1 MNSFILRSH
10 AVYDGISN
18 NCRPMAIY
26 VKNDKIEKILP
37 WAFEEKN
44 EYKDIPLIDVGE
56 NMIMPSFID
65 AHTHIFSGAISASD
79 YVCSDL
85 DKCHS
90 ENECAEMIYDFA
102 TSHPDLKRIRGMGWF
117 VGSWNNDHLPNKKSL
132 DKLLPDIP
140 VYLECADAHSMWL
153 NSAALK
159 EAGIQPDPDFPN
171 GIIETFPN
179 GELTGMLIEPA
190 AYAPAMEKF
199 MDFTEEEMLTI
210 HKNFQK
216 VLAKNGIA
224 GLSEMFAD
232 DYTPDTYARYDLLK
246 KLDDTEGLYA
256 NVYAYTK
263 LFGYTTFD
271 EFHKMQTHFNSKHFH
286 ITGLKGFIDG
296 VTETYTGLLLEPYTD
311 KPNSCGD
318 GLPLWPREKME
329 QEIEAANREGIQ
341 VRLHCIADGSV
352 RMALDMYER
361 AQKLTGRYDV
371 RNTIEHIENIHPD
384 DINRF
389 KKLGIIASMQPYHL
403 ILSNNDKI
411 FRLGQERCRYEWPM
425 KTITENGAPFAI
437 GTDYPVISLNPFQ
450 TIYAAITRKDDN
462 GNPSGH
468 NSWEVLDMA
477 TVLKAYTYGA
487 ACVYQAENGT
497 GSIEE
502 GKYANMIV
510 LDRNLFQIDDEDIK
524 DTEVLMN
531 FFEGKIIYN
540 QRQEVSL

>member
-102 TSHPDLKRIRGMGWF
+102 ASHPDLKRIRGMGWF

-159 EAGIQPDPDFPN
+159 EAGIHPDPDFPN

-199 MDFTEEEMLTI
+199 MDFY
-210 HKNFQK
+210 K
-216 VLAKNGIA
+216 G
-224 GLSEMFAD
+224 MFFN
-232 DYTPDTYARYDLLK
+232 K
-246 KLDDTEGLYA
+246 KCYG
-256 NVYAYTK
+256 K
-263 LFGYTTFD
+263 MFD
-271 EFHKMQTHFNSKHFH
+271 
-286 ITGLKGFIDG
+286 
-296 VTETYTGLLLEPYTD
+296 LLLE
-311 KPNSCGD
+311 NQS
-318 GLPLWPREKME
+318 PLYLHCTAGKDRTGVGAILILLALGVRRKDAEQDYLFTNVCLKEKIDQE
-329 QEIEAANREGIQ
+329 LLKHQKELEINPEIEKSIRGMYGVDYKLIGG
-341 VRLHCIADGSV
+341 V
-352 RMALDMYER
+352 LDQIEIEFGGYTNFLNEVFELDKD
-361 AQKLTGRYDV
+361 KLT
-371 RNTIEHIENIHPD
+371 
-384 DINRF
+384 
-389 KKLGIIASMQPYHL
+389 KLRQLY
-403 ILSNNDKI
+403 
-411 FRLGQERCRYEWPM
+411 
-425 KTITENGAPFAI
+425 TE
-437 GTDYPVISLNPFQ
+437 
-450 TIYAAITRKDDN
+450 
-462 GNPSGH
+462 
-468 NSWEVLDMA
+468 
-477 TVLKAYTYGA
+477 
-487 ACVYQAENGT
+487 
-497 GSIEE
+497 
-502 GKYANMIV
+502 
-510 LDRNLFQIDDEDIK
+510 
-524 DTEVLMN
+524 
-531 FFEGKIIYN
+531 
-540 QRQEVSL
+540 